1 MHHASFYPHRLVK
14 NTAKLLFMSYSFFIF
29 AYHNLSE
36 TQQTIN
42 PNAYEI
48 LTKLNS
54 NVYGN
59 DISCCLFLA
68 FSQCGAER

>member
-1 MHHASFYPHRLVK
+1 
-14 NTAKLLFMSYSFFIF
+14 MSYSFFIF